1 MRIKKFE
8 NFEPIIQNNNLIK
21 QKLKFVP
28 LIKSSSLEA
37 KELSKVHQNDKWVAM
52 SFIEKGYPSEWY
64 LETILQLLKDN
75 GVDTSSITEVT
86 TESNK
91 SINEEFDK
99 SQIVFTGKRN
109 PRLTIVVK
117 ISRDRRISEI
127 ENKTGIRFPFVVGQV
142 ISRNIEVWACN
153 NNFLMDGQDTCP
165 EKKIFGVR
173 ASDVPQGHEWRHI
186 FPNKFK

>member
-37 KELSKVHQNDKWVAM
+37 EELSKVHQNDKWVVM
-52 SFIEKGYPSEWY
+52 SFIEKGHPSEWY

-91 SINEEFDK
+91 SINEEFGK

-153 NNFLMDGQDTCP
+153 NNFLMDDQDTCP

-173 ASDVPQGHEWRHI
+173 SSDVPQGHEWRHI
-186 FPNKFK
+186 FPHKFK

>member
-37 KELSKVHQNDKWVAM
+37 EELSKVHQNDKWVVM
-52 SFIEKGYPSEWY
+52 SFIEKGHPSEWY

-75 GVDTSSITEVT
+75 GVDTSSITEIT
-86 TESNK
+86 TES
-91 SINEEFDK
+91 
-99 SQIVFTGKRN
+99 V
-109 PRLTIVVK
+109 
-117 ISRDRRISEI
+117 ISPDRRISEI
-127 ENKTGIRFPFVVGQV
+127 ENKTGIRFPFVVGQPLN
-142 ISRNIEVWACN
+142 RNIEVWACN
-153 NNFLMDGQDTCP
+153 NNFLIDGQDTCP

-173 ASDVPQGHEWRHI
+173 SSDVPQGHEWRHI
-186 FPNKFK
+186 FPHKFK